1 MIDESGFVELG
12 LVFSETCQSFERGMK
27 AKGVYQPGSPILE
40 AIEQL
45 TT

>member
-1 MIDESGFVELG
+1 MIDEAGFVELG
-12 LVFSETCQSFERGMK
+12 LVCGEICQSLERGMK

>member
-1 MIDESGFVELG
+1 MINETGFVELG
-12 LVFSETCQSFERGMK
+12 LACAEICQSLDRGMK
-27 AKGVYQPGSPILE
+27 AGGVYQPGSPIIE